1 MSIKAAAPALIVA
14 ALALVGQYSTISH
27 QEGTSAVRESCAQ
40 PSSLSNLRGVIAELT
55 QGWTELDSVYSQ
67 GVAAVI
73 NSNYLDDT
81 KYLKNIELLQ
91 AVKQLEENLRMAE
104 VPAALQSDHVILRRA
119 VARVRTRMT
128 TIDSIYQ
135 QFFVKPEE
143 FQSDLTRAGLRD
155 LAEHTTRKLGL
166 LA

>member
-14 ALALVGQYSTISH
+14 ALALVGDYSTISH
-27 QEGTSAVRESCAQ
+27 QEDSRAVRESCAN
-40 PSSLSNLRGVIAELT
+40 PVSLSNLRGAISELT
-55 QGWTELDSVYSQ
+55 QGWAELDSVYSQ
-67 GVAAVI
+67 SVAAVMK
-73 NSNYLDDT
+73 SSSLDDT

-91 AVKQLEENLRMAE
+91 AVRQLEENLRLAD
-104 VPAALQSDHVILRRA
+104 VPPPLQPDHIALRRA
-119 VARVRTRMT
+119 IAKVRTRMT

-143 FQSDLTRAGLRD
+143 FQSDLSRTGLRD
-155 LAEHTTRKLGL
+155 LAEHTTRRLGQ